1 MPTLLER
8 LMSDLTSARKAQDK
22 ARTLILGTIISD
34 VKNRKIELQ
43 RDPTDDDVL
52 DVVRRGI
59 KRRRESLE
67 MFEKAGREDLAST
80 ERSQVQVLEEY
91 LPPQVDPAEI
101 RAAVAAA
108 IAGGAGN
115 VGAVMGKVMPQF
127 KGKADGG
134 VINAIV
140 REELSKQG

>member
-8 LMSDLTSARKAQDK
+8 LTSDLTSARKAQDK
-22 ARTLILGTIISD
+22 ARTLILGTILSD

-140 REELSKQG
+140 REELSKQA

>member
-8 LMSDLTSARKAQDK
+8 LTADLTSARKAQDK

-52 DVVRRGI
+52 EVVRRGI

-140 REELSKQG
+140 REELGKRA

>member
-1 MPTLLER
+1 MPSLLER
-8 LMSDLTSARKAQDK
+8 LQSDLTTARKAQDK
-22 ARTLILGTIISD
+22 ARTLILGTILSD
-34 VKNRKIELQ
+34 VKNRRIELQ
-43 RDPTDDDVL
+43 RDPSDDDVL
-52 DVVRRGI
+52 EVVRRGI

-67 MFEKAGREDLAST
+67 MFQSAGRDDLVAT
-80 ERSQVQVLEEY
+80 ERSQVEVLEQY

-108 IAGGAGN
+108 IAGGATT
-115 VGAVMGKVMPQF
+115 VGAGMGKVLPPF

-140 REELSKQG
+140 REELGRQG